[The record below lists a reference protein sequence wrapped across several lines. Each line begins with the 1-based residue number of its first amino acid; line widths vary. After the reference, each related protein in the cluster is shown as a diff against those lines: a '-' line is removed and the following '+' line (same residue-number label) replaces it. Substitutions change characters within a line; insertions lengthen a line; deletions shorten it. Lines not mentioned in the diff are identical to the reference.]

1 MLNFIQFDA
10 WLAWIFPFIRALS
23 LLTLIPFTLSPV
35 PLMVRI
41 ALALFLGF
49 IAMPLVPPIPAATSL
64 IGIGSLVAGEILC
77 GALMGFAIVI
87 VYQIAAA
94 AGRFI
99 SQEMSLMQ
107 SNLFNPASGTSEP
120 LLAIPLGQLVTLMI
134 FLTGAH
140 YHLLYAFIRSFQIA
154 PVGSGFINES
164 SMIYMMQQSSAIF
177 SIGAQMAAP
186 FIAANFIVVFAFS
199 ILGRT
204 VPSINVFMLS
214 FPVRILVG
222 FILLGATVTLMG
234 RYLLQPVEGTP
245 ERMLRMLSAPEMTQ
259 PLMTP

>member
-1 MLNFIQFDA
+1 M
-10 WLAWIFPFIRALS
+10 
-23 LLTLIPFTLSPV
+23 
-35 PLMVRI
+35 MVRI
-41 ALALFLGF
+41 GLAVFLGF
-49 IAMPLVPPIPAATSL
+49 IAMPMVPPIPVQTSL
-64 IGIGSLVAGEILC
+64 VGMGTLIAGEIIL
-77 GALMGFAIVI
+77 GALMGFAIII

-107 SNLFNPASGTSEP
+107 SNLFNPATGTQEP
-120 LLAIPLGQLVTLMI
+120 LLAVPLGQLVTLMI

-154 PVGSGFINES
+154 PVGSNVINES
-164 SMIYMMQQSSAIF
+164 AVIYMMQQSSQIF
-177 SIGAQMAAP
+177 MVGAQMAAP

-222 FILLGATVTLMG
+222 FVLLGATVTLMG
-234 RYLLQPVEGTP
+234 RYLMQPVEATP
-245 ERMLRMLSAPEMTQ
+245 ERMLRMLYAPEMSQ
-259 PLMTP
+259 PLMNP